1 MIVRVA
7 LVAVL
12 GPVLVAVI
20 VMAMVVPAAAI
31 AAMSVAVGVSLGMA
45 VRMDAG
51 MVVAIMGVM
60 GVIVTGVAAVIMA
73 CVIVAW
79 VIVAWVIATG
89 VVVVIGAALGLER
102 PLDHRHGAALA
113 AHHLGEHMVVLDV
126 ERLSRDLGGRV
137 AVADMPGDAHQ
148 PQRVVGPDLQQAL
161 GRSPDQNEA
170 AVLQPY
176 RVAVIERGRP
186 VEIEQDV
193 EAGVALQSETAA
205 AAILVIQRQ
214 GLDDAIRL
222 DRGFANDGGG
232 AKHDWQPGCL

>member
-1 MIVRVA
+1 MA

-51 MVVAIMGVM
+51 MVVAIMGAM
-60 GVIVTGVAAVIMA
+60 GVIVTGVAAVIM
-73 CVIVAW
+73 AW

-176 RVAVIERGRP
+176 RVAVIERGRL